1 VLWLASVRDAF
12 SNKVVGWATDARAD
26 TELVLTALN
35 HALRSRNIQ
44 DGQLVHHSDKGCQ
57 YTALRFTQRLAD
69 AGVAPSTGSV
79 GDSYDPVVAVAVA
92 KLPDSGQMI
101 AQKRPLDVMDAMLW
115 PPTVYRGV
123 HHVRLDDSPSGVLVA
138 NQVGLRG
145 KQVMDPPSRP
155 EGSCQHAT
163 QAFPGG

>member
-1 VLWLASVRDAF
+1 VRDAF

-79 GDSYDPVVAVAVA
+79 GDSYDTQSSMVVRNVARG
-92 KLPDSGQMI
+92 PDSSFE
-101 AQKRPLDVMDAMLW
+101 W
-115 PPTVYRGV
+115 PRAW
-123 HHVRLDDSPSGVLVA
+123 SGVRA
-138 NQVGLRG
+138 
-145 KQVMDPPSRP
+145 P
-155 EGSCQHAT
+155 
-163 QAFPGG
+163 